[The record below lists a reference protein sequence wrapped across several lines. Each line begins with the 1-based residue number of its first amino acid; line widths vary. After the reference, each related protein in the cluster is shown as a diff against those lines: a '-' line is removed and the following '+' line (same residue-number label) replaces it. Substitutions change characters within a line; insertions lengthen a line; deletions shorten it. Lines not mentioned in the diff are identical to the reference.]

1 MECLPPCLVSPYV
14 SITVVNC
21 MRVAD
26 VTEFTEDGILLHEVK
41 KNPERRD
48 SKQQKRMEEVARAVN
63 ENVPLRTDAG
73 LVQLWA
79 VRTQLRTR
87 IVPDLR
93 SAVSAAEREGAAVV
107 RLGSGWVV
115 HCASATGWPRDARPE
130 VEVVEDLM
138 RRTRE
143 SIEASLHP
151 AMHRLRMF
159 SVDQAG
165 RAGYCAPLTIYP
177 LSPEECAKL
186 TCDYLIFQSV
196 MSSERIQAAFEL
208 AGFTNVECLLP
219 NLSAAHEADER
230 VFRMVLRDR
239 LIHMRATTVCQM
251 LLEFVEPK
259 LHAAAWKEAMSLPGE
274 PDADQSVSFSNERAA
289 WK

>member
-1 MECLPPCLVSPYV
+1 M
-14 SITVVNC
+14 
-21 MRVAD
+21 A
-26 VTEFTEDGILLHEVK
+26 
-41 KNPERRD
+41 
-48 SKQQKRMEEVARAVN
+48 ARCQ
-63 ENVPLRTDAG
+63 T
-73 LVQLWA
+73 
-79 VRTQLRTR
+79 
-87 IVPDLR
+87 
-93 SAVSAAEREGAAVV
+93 
-107 RLGSGWVV
+107 GSGSGRRS
-115 HCASATGWPRDARPE
+115 HATNS
-130 VEVVEDLM
+130 
-138 RRTRE
+138 E
-143 SIEASLHP
+143 SIEASLRP
-151 AMHRLRMF
+151 AMHRLQMF